1 MAGLKGEEGA
11 ARLSMMNRI
20 ISLSPVCVCVCV
32 GLCNSFTFALCE
44 QDQRGMNDTHIL
56 LPTQR

>member
-20 ISLSPVCVCVCV
+20 ISLSPVCVCVC
-32 GLCNSFTFALCE
+32 A
-44 QDQRGMNDTHIL
+44 IPL
-56 LPTQR
+56 LLHCVNKTNVE